1 MYPCIT
7 LKSYMKHMQICM
19 YRPVVFL
26 MLKFPST
33 EMTYKL
39 TIHFHKQ
46 AIDIGA
52 GKPLAV
58 ATDMVIPCSALS

>member
-1 MYPCIT
+1 
-7 LKSYMKHMQICM
+7 MQICM

-52 GKPLAV
+52 GKPLAA